1 MKLGTLTLGECRWII
16 FISFLCIAPFI
27 NMKCPSLSHLT
38 NVSLKSTLSDVSI
51 ASPACFL
58 GAIGLV
64 NLLPAFHHK
73 PVFISV
79 NKMGLL

>member
-1 MKLGTLTLGECRWII
+1 MKH
-16 FISFLCIAPFI
+16 
-27 NMKCPSLSHLT
+27 PSLSHLT
-38 NVSLKSTLSDVSI
+38 NVSLKSILTDINI
-51 ASPACFL
+51 ATPACL

-64 NLLPAFHHK
+64 NLLPALHSK